1 MVIEQD
7 ESVPYRYLNNKNI
20 APFYEFGREMKSLIR
35 GAYFKKGMSRN
46 LSWILPD
53 DMSLAE
59 ASLRGF
65 KSRYNIPSLKSRL
78 LNELKKTDKSCPG
91 TYHPGQHINNLSIT
105 TDHFVS
111 FETDAFIQAFTY
123 IADRIEYL
131 FHKALNEG
139 LTQEERTEYDFYIL
153 TLNVRMVIMGPR
165 RAFHRNIIIFKEFYK
180 DHPYE
185 DLTSYLRFD
194 FWHDDYYQPW
204 RSNKFANNK
213 AFAQKYFNY
222 IPEAKKTMRE
232 FVMHVLY
239 YKCVYTWSDAR
250 FLEFTDEDADFAR
263 QISQEAGIQFLS
275 PEEMPRIPDT
285 FYLKKTTDELEED
298 PIYAKKLS
306 SLAGPQHKGG
316 IFISSPEGRLY
327 AKESFPY
334 IMMKYYKGG
343 LV

>member
-1 MVIEQD
+1 MTSGGDEGMIEW
-7 ESVPYRYLNNKNI
+7 
-20 APFYEFGREMKSLIR
+20 MKYAEIQVLKQK
-35 GAYFKKGMSRN
+35 GFKKARVAKMLHINRETVAKYWEKPPDLFENERSPHRARKLDIYKELIVEWLTQYPDMTAAQIYDWCKERSPLETLDFQKRSFQDYVNSIRKEYGIKKPETSRQY
-46 LSWILPD
+46 
-53 DMSLAE
+53 E
-59 ASLRGF
+59 ASDEREPGAQGQVDMGEIYVPTQ
-65 KSRYNIPSLKSRL
+65 SGRN
-78 LNELKKTDKSCPG
+78 KK
-91 TYHPGQHINNLSIT
+91 I
-105 TDHFVS
+105 
-111 FETDAFIQAFTY
+111 
-123 IADRIEYL
+123 
-131 FHKALNEG
+131 
-139 LTQEERTEYDFYIL
+139 
-153 TLNVRMVIMGPR
+153 
-165 RAFHRNIIIFKEFYK
+165 
-180 DHPYE
+180 
-185 DLTSYLRFD
+185 SYLRFD

-250 FLEFTDEDADFAR
+250 FLEFTDEDAYFAR
-263 QISQEAGIQFLS
+263 QIPQEAGIQFLS
-275 PEEMPRIPDT
+275 PEEMTRIPDT

-306 SLAGPQHKGG
+306 SLAGPQHKGC

-327 AKESFPY
+327 AKESFLF